1 MYGDAFIGLVS
12 VCLCACVSVCRKIL
26 VWEFDIPVPLK
37 YIAEPDMHCIPSVT
51 VHPSQTALAGQS
63 MDNKIVVYSCGD
75 KVRQLKKKT
84 FTGHNN
90 SG

>member
-1 MYGDAFIGLVS
+1 MGRCWWSISLC
-12 VCLCACVSVCRKIL
+12 VCCRKIL